1 MIWDKIDKAPMTLVL
16 VGVTQI
22 DTMVTANCE
31 CGLIRE
37 LMVEFIGGR
46 HDVWADTRAES
57 AR

>member
-1 MIWDKIDKAPMTLVL
+1 MTLVL

-46 HDVWADTRAES
+46 HDVWSDTQGAGRLLKVAADLRE
-57 AR
+57 